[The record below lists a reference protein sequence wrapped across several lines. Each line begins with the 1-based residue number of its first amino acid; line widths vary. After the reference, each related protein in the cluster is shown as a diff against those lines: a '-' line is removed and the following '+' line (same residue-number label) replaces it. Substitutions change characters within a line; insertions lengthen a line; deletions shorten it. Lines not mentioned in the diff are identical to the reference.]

1 MALAVLTLDPS
12 RRLAADSVVLPAA
25 RWQALQ
31 DAAQVV
37 AAAEQAVADASAAAA
52 AQARARA
59 DEHLA
64 QKERQ
69 MQQALLLK
77 ALSLQVEYERQ
88 RQELLALFVQ
98 TQMNSLRAL
107 LAGPLPAG
115 FFARVQASAKQWVG
129 DQAALVLHVAPADET
144 QARAGLAQAAA
155 AALAAGAEATAEHG
169 PVTLVVDP
177 ELAAGQCHLHT
188 AFGRLQASLDAQLEA
203 LQEAMQ
209 QWWQPARPA
218 A

>member
-1 MALAVLTLDPS
+1 VALAVLTLDPS

-129 DQAALVLHVAPADET
+129 DQAALVLH
-144 QARAGLAQAAA
+144 AGLAQAAA